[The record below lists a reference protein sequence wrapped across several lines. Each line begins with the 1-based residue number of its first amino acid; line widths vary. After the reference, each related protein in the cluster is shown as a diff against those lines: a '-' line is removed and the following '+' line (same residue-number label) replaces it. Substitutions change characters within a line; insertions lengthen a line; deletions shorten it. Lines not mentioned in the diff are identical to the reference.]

1 MRLISMQEDMY
12 TYHYF
17 KNRTISRKDH
27 TANYLLSTILLCCT
41 AFFASTLFVLLK

>member
-17 KNRTISRKDH
+17 KNRVITKRNH
-27 TANYLLSTILLCCT
+27 TANYLLSTILLCT
-41 AFFASTLFVLLK
+41 SVFFASTLFVMLK